1 MVDAR
6 HALRKGEKF
15 EVKVW
20 YDGVPEPGPDGSG
33 GFVPTDDGFTIAGQ
47 PHVAST
53 WFPVNDH
60 PSDAAS
66 YTFHVTVPKHLE
78 VVANGDLV
86 DKDRHGRV
94 TTWTWKAVDPMASYL
109 TTVDVGQFDL
119 DFYRDGG
126 IRYVDA
132 IDPDLHEPL
141 GVPTDG
147 DQLAIAQKRT
157 RRYKRLQ
164 HVIDVPAGGGTVAFT
179 MARGTETT
187 GTSSSS
193 RRTRSARTTGR
204 RWRT

>member
-1 MVDAR
+1 M
-6 HALRKGEKF
+6 
-15 EVKVW
+15 
-20 YDGVPEPGPDGSG
+20 G
-33 GFVPTDDGFTIAGQ
+33 GFVPTNDGFTIAGQ

-109 TTVDVGQFDL
+109 TTIDVGQFDL

-132 IDPDLHEPL
+132 IDPDLLEPL
-141 GVPTDG
+141 GVPTTGDAAGDLAGRRRGVQAAPARDRRPGGRGDG
-147 DQLAIAQKRT
+147 VVHDLAQHRT
-157 RRYKRLQ
+157 GLGLRLRRGA
-164 HVIDVPAGGGTVAFT
+164 H
-179 MARGTETT
+179 
-187 GTSSSS
+187 
-193 RRTRSARTTGR
+193 RRSRTTGR